1 MRHHLSKRSGV
12 GCPVQ
17 HYIIN
22 SRRIIITTR
31 IKQTL
36 LVGGAIATV
45 GLAGLGTLGVASAAT
60 QSSDPQ
66 SSIIDKLA
74 TTFKLNKDDVKKVFD
89 EERTAREAEHKAA
102 VAGNL
107 KQLVTDGKLTQE
119 QADKL
124 TAKAQ
129 ELQTAREA
137 DKDSL
142 KDLTH
147 DERKAAMEAK
157 RDELKK
163 WLSDNGIDEK
173 YARFLMPGHHGHG
186 GPGGHHMSDHGN
198 RMEDAF
204 TN

>member
-1 MRHHLSKRSGV
+1 M
-12 GCPVQ
+12 
-17 HYIIN
+17 
-22 SRRIIITTR
+22 
-31 IKQTL
+31 

-60 QSSDPQ
+60 QNSDPQ
-66 SSIIDKLA
+66 SSIIDKIA

-107 KQLVTDGKLTQE
+107 NQLVTDGKLTQE

-124 TAKAQ
+124 TAKAE
-129 ELQTAREA
+129 ELQAAREA
-137 DKDSL
+137 GKDSL

-163 WLSDNGIDEK
+163 WLSDNGIDEQ

-198 RMEDAF
+198 RLEDSS